1 MRLGKFP
8 PELMERLLG
17 KVEIKD
23 DRVILGPKLG
33 EDAALLDYGD
43 RVLVAKA
50 DPVTLATDR
59 IGWYAVHV
67 NANDVACCGATPRW
81 YLATVLLPETCNE
94 KDAEV
99 IFDHILEAC
108 ASLWVSLVGGH
119 SEVTRGLSH
128 PIVAGCML
136 GEAEKGKIVTSGG
149 AKDGDSIVVT
159 KGIALEGT
167 ALLAQDAAT
176 SLQEAGVGPEVIS
189 RAKQLLFYPGISVV
203 KDALAACSA
212 VHVNSMHDPTEGGLA
227 TGLWEVAGAA
237 GVGLAVEEGSIP
249 ILPECAE
256 LCRVLGLDPLG
267 LMASGALLITLP
279 PEDVP
284 RLLSALEKEGTD
296 AYEIGHVTGHEE
308 GVHIIRDHQLEPL
321 PKFERDEL
329 ARWFGDEEPQ
339 AG

>member
-81 YLATVLLPETCNE
+81 YLATVLLPETCDE
-94 KDAEV
+94 KDAEA

-108 ASLWVSLVGGH
+108 ASLGISLVGGH

-128 PIVAGCML
+128 PIIAGCML

-176 SLQEAGVGPEVIS
+176 SLQEAGVGSEVIS

-212 VHVNSMHDPTEGGLA
+212 VTVNSMHDPTEGGLA
-227 TGLWEVAGAA
+227 AGLWEVAGAA

-279 PEDVP
+279 AEDVP
-284 RLLSALEKEGTD
+284 RLLVSLKKEGTY
-296 AYEIGHVTGHEE
+296 AYEIGRVTGPEE
-308 GVHIIRDHQLEPL
+308 GVHIIRGHQLEPL
-321 PKFERDEL
+321 PRFDRDEL
-329 ARWFGDEEPQ
+329 ARWFDDNEATDG
-339 AG
+339 